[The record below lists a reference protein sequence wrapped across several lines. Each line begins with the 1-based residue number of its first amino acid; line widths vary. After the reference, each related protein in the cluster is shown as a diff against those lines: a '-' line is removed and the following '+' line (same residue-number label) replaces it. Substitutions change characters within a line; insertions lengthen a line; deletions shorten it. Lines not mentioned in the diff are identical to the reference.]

1 MDNALSEQHYRLPAA
16 LLSTG
21 LLLSALLSGCGYGFS
36 DGKLTMD
43 FSPLQIQNAITPKFP
58 VENCPTPITCIK
70 LQNPKVTLPENSDR
84 IQLNFDAV
92 VTLLQQPITGTAVV
106 SAKPRYQNTSGEVF
120 LDNTLIQDIQMP
132 GVSANVTKAI
142 TQYGSAL
149 AQITLERTPI
159 YSFKNASAEKIAKM
173 GIADVKVVDG
183 KLRVIFDPTLAQ
195 APKTTAP

>member
-1 MDNALSEQHYRLPAA
+1 MTLHRTTLSRLTAAILFATA
-16 LLSTG
+16 LLN
-21 LLLSALLSGCGYGFS
+21 GCGYGFS

-43 FSPLQIQNAITPKFP
+43 FSPLQIQNAIAPKFP

-70 LQNPKVTLPENSDR
+70 LQNPKVSLPENSDR

-106 SAKPRYQNTSGEVF
+106 SAKPRYQSTSGEVF
-120 LDNTLIQDIQMP
+120 LDNTLFQDVQMP
-132 GVSANVTKAI
+132 GISANVTKAI

-149 AQITLERTPI
+149 AQLTLERTPI

-195 APKTTAP
+195 GAKQ

>member
-1 MDNALSEQHYRLPAA
+1 MTRRIVHTITLLCMMAGCA
-16 LLSTG
+16 LL
-21 LLLSALLSGCGYGFS
+21 AGCGYGFS

-43 FSPLQIQNAITPKFP
+43 FSPLQLQNAIAPKFP

-149 AQITLERTPI
+149 AQLTLERTPI

-195 APKTTAP
+195 GAKQ